1 MNKYNQIMEQVQ
13 ITPQMAGRILAGVH
27 PGGQVRPS
35 RSNRRTRQVLGLAAC
50 LLVVILCGT
59 LLPRP
64 EPVLPQPPGV
74 VSPNPMTGYPSVE
87 ALAQSLDFP
96 LALPGRLPDGY
107 SFVQAMDQGGMA
119 LLIYENGGDTLK
131 FYMSQDDAAL
141 LAIGSF
147 PLEQTLDGGLTLY
160 GDEQGYRA
168 ADWQENGYGYCLSST
183 AVLPVDTWLSIQDS
197 VTPYLS
203 ETE

>member
-13 ITPQMAGRILAGVH
+13 LTPQMAGRILAGVR
-27 PGGQVRPS
+27 PGGPVRPR
-35 RSNRRTRQVLGLAAC
+35 RSNRRIWQVGGLAAC
-50 LLVVILCGT
+50 LLVVILCAT
-59 LLPRP
+59 LLPGQ
-64 EPVLPQPPGV
+64 ESVLPQPPGV

-87 ALAQSLDFP
+87 ALAQNLDFP
-96 LALPGRLPDGY
+96 LALPGTLPDGY

-131 FYMSQDDAAL
+131 FYMSQGDAAL
-141 LAIGSF
+141 LAIGRF
-147 PLEQTLDGGLTLY
+147 PVEQRLDGGLTLY

-168 ADWQENGYGYCLSST
+168 ADWQENGYAYCLSST
-183 AVLPVDTWLSIQDS
+183 AVLPVDMWRSIQGS
-197 VTPYLS
+197 VKPYLW